1 MPPFAPDEMAQH
13 LCDMTTRLV
22 DGTYEVQM
30 LFPSASAK
38 DVETLPSGMRD
49 TPANGRRR
57 RGGA

>member
-1 MPPFAPDEMAQH
+1 
-13 LCDMTTRLV
+13 MTTRLV

-30 LFPSASAK
+30 LFPSASGK
-38 DVETLPSGMRD
+38 DVETVPSSMRD